1 MPRSARAYSTVGGMV
16 LYWVRVI
23 HPTARIILNRECLG
37 SGFLLLQGPAC
48 CQRYDSERFVSIVL
62 SHIPQHF
69 AMTVAAANDAR
80 ITAPS
85 YETNVGH
92 FCPGKWLRDEIEH
105 AIIHE
110 KGRCSQSS
118 TAALINRR
126 GCLVSE
132 TAPFCA
138 FAPSAQGRIKF
149 TVINYGPKS
158 SLSRPAPSNPA
169 PGGSRGCSLRRRSA
183 FPA

>member
-1 MPRSARAYSTVGGMV
+1 M
-16 LYWVRVI
+16 YWVRVI

-92 FCPGKWLRDEIEH
+92 FCPGKWLQDEIEH
-105 AIIHE
+105 AIIH
-110 KGRCSQSS
+110 
-118 TAALINRR
+118 
-126 GCLVSE
+126 
-132 TAPFCA
+132 
-138 FAPSAQGRIKF
+138 
-149 TVINYGPKS
+149 
-158 SLSRPAPSNPA
+158 
-169 PGGSRGCSLRRRSA
+169 
-183 FPA
+183 